1 MAVESL
7 TNPRENLPNQ
17 YVNVEAR
24 ELDFV
29 TRFSKSWEEL
39 KNVLGI
45 SREIKKQSG
54 TQLVSYKA
62 SITLADGQV
71 GPGNVIPYSKAKI
84 EAVKHA
90 DLTISKY
97 AKAIPVEDVD
107 KYGVQVAVEKS
118 DDAFLDELQGV
129 VLDDF
134 YAALSDS
141 TYAMTGTYSTF
152 QKAVSMAIGKVK
164 DKFKK
169 LRKKS
174 TGVVVFVNTLDL
186 YEYLGDTPITLQTA
200 FGLDYVKN
208 FLGASVMIVTSEIDQ
223 GKVIGIPEDNLV
235 AYFVDPS
242 SSDFAKLGL
251 VYRVDGDTP
260 LIGFHAQGNYGTAV
274 GESFALMGLKLW
286 MEYADGVAINTIDA
300 NPIKPLTLQSDLAG
314 ATYPWTDKHP
324 SDFQSDVT
332 VENGVI
338 SGELAFIE
346 GGLSPS
352 GPLAGDGYF
361 VALKWSDPEQGVTSL
376 KVGLIP
382 SASGMDLV
390 ECIDDTDRNGV
401 FKISNNQQVLKVIQS
416 NAGHETAQTFGLN
429 FTFADEVEG
438 EG

>member
-1 MAVESL
+1 
-7 TNPRENLPNQ
+7 
-17 YVNVEAR
+17 
-24 ELDFV
+24 
-29 TRFSKSWEEL
+29 
-39 KNVLGI
+39 
-45 SREIKKQSG
+45 
-54 TQLVSYKA
+54 
-62 SITLADGQV
+62 
-71 GPGNVIPYSKAKI
+71 
-84 EAVKHA
+84 
-90 DLTISKY
+90 
-97 AKAIPVEDVD
+97 
-107 KYGVQVAVEKS
+107 
-118 DDAFLDELQGV
+118 
-129 VLDDF
+129 
-134 YAALSDS
+134 
-141 TYAMTGTYSTF
+141 MTGTYATF
-152 QKAVSMAIGKVK
+152 QKAVAMAIGKVK

-169 LRKKS
+169 MRKNS
-174 TGVVVFVNTLDL
+174 TNVVVFVNTLDL
-186 YEYLGDTPITLQTA
+186 YAYLGDTAITLQTA

-208 FLGASVMIVTSEIDQ
+208 FMGASTMIVTSEIDQ
-223 GKVIGIPEDNLV
+223 GTVIGIPADNLD
-235 AYFVDPS
+235 AYYVDPS

-251 VYRVDGDTP
+251 VYTTDGDTN

-300 NPIKPLTLQSDLAG
+300 NPLKPLTLQSDLAG

-376 KVGLIP
+376 KVGLVP
-382 SASGMDLV
+382 SASGMEPQ

-401 FKISNNQQVLKVIQS
+401 FKISSNDQVLKVIQS
-416 NAGHETAQTFGLN
+416 NAGHKTTQVFRFN
-429 FTFADEVEG
+429 FDFADAG